1 MNIAMTQMTEV
12 DLTLADGPIALLKLK
27 KKKKVARNT
36 LLGGGEVLDFQKA
49 FSHTYILY
57 NSLLKIHNT

>member
-12 DLTLADGPIALLKLK
+12 DLTLEDSPTVLL

-36 LLGGGEVLDFQKA
+36 FFLGGERVRF
-49 FSHTYILY
+49 
-57 NSLLKIHNT
+57 